1 MPFTH
6 ITFDCAQTL
15 VEATWDP
22 LRMMIDAA
30 DSVGLEVSPDQV
42 QNWGLKVRAGWPA
55 LCAANSTRTIEP
67 VEATWLQLTS
77 EWLADNGLDID
88 LAPRLKK
95 QSDVFCFQQPS
106 KYFHL
111 YEDVVPCLERLKL
124 AGYSLAVISNWDRSL
139 PWVLDMYAL
148 TGYFDLALASLVE
161 GVEKPDPRLFEIALE
176 KLGARAD
183 ETIHIGDNPID
194 DVQGARSA
202 GIHAVLLD
210 RTGAIVGPG
219 ITHSLHLLEEAFPWN
234 D

>member
-1 MPFTH
+1 M
-6 ITFDCAQTL
+6 
-15 VEATWDP
+15 
-22 LRMMIDAA
+22 
-30 DSVGLEVSPDQV
+30 
-42 QNWGLKVRAGWPA
+42 
-55 LCAANSTRTIEP
+55 
-67 VEATWLQLTS
+67 
-77 EWLADNGLDID
+77 
-88 LAPRLKK
+88 
-95 QSDVFCFQQPS
+95 
-106 KYFHL
+106 
-111 YEDVVPCLERLKL
+111 ERLKL

-139 PWVLDMYAL
+139 PWVLDMYGL
-148 TGYFDLALASLVE
+148 TGYFDMALASLVE

-183 ETIHIGDNPID
+183 ETIHVGDNPID